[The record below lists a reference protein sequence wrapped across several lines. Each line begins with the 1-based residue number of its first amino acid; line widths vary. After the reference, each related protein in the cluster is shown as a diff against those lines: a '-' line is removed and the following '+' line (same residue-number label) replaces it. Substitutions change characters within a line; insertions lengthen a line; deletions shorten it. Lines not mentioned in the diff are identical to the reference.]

1 MSVMLK
7 MSFHYWEAATWE
19 LINWRKLLQAY
30 CLTWQTSLWGL
41 AWYPLCWSPVW
52 MPKIIHS
59 AEVVYNCRAGYSST
73 IYWSTANLYLC
84 IHKVILLCWLIQIL
98 LILFWEPEF
107 ALSLRDLSGTACFW
121 LYKEVMSYYKCCR
134 LPVHKCQ
141 PFTHT
146 TERSPALIH
155 WTHRTCL

>member
-7 MSFHYWEAATWE
+7 MSFHYWEADAWE

-41 AWYPLCWSPVW
+41 AGYPLCSSPVW

-59 AEVVYNCRAGYSST
+59 VEGVCNCRAGYSST
-73 IYWSTANLYLC
+73 IYWSTDVLYLH
-84 IHKVILLCWLIQIL
+84 IHKVIALCWLIRIL
-98 LILFWEPEF
+98 WIYFE
-107 ALSLRDLSGTACFW
+107 SLNFHCISVLSGTACFW
-121 LYKEVMSYYKCCR
+121 LCKEVMSYYKCCR
-134 LPVHKCQ
+134 LRVHKCQ